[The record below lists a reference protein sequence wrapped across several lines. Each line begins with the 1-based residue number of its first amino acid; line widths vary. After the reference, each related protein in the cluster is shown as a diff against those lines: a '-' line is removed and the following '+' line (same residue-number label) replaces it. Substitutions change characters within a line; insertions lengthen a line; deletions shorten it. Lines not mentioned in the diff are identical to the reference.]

1 MELNSEVWFCLS
13 RQQGGEQRPKRP
25 ASLIHQHSKAE
36 RHKGCRRGIC
46 LHAAPCLL
54 WLDRFLHNNSCGTAL
69 LFFVTSPLADVQQP
83 VLAVP
88 LKRSHSAPTAGDGAS
103 HGALPCRHPG
113 SCPGVHRGGNR
124 LQNQSIATEY
134 RSTRPSHSG
143 DTLRVLTAHCRN
155 STERGRLPAGQ
166 RAAACAWNQ
175 PRLSPLPV
183 PPPSRP
189 AQGSAR
195 FSPGTPHLSSSL
207 HQPGSRVIASCVPIP
222 ASHLQA
228 PGFPPNPAEADV
240 TPACSTPAARD
251 HLVLP
256 LSDLPDHPSI
266 PPPWLLRIKSSFW
279 EAVAVTAMRL
289 KWLVFYIK
297 SPFQRNLELLK
308 KAIYRRKTS

>member
-1 MELNSEVWFCLS
+1 M
-13 RQQGGEQRPKRP
+13 
-25 ASLIHQHSKAE
+25 
-36 RHKGCRRGIC
+36 
-46 LHAAPCLL
+46 
-54 WLDRFLHNNSCGTAL
+54 
-69 LFFVTSPLADVQQP
+69 P
-83 VLAVP
+83 V
-88 LKRSHSAPTAGDGAS
+88 KRSHSAPTAGDGAS
-103 HGALPCRHPG
+103 RGALPCRHPG

-124 LQNQSIATEY
+124 LQNQSRGTRCATEY
-134 RSTRPSHSG
+134 RSTRPSHSR

-166 RAAACAWNQ
+166 RASACAWNQ

-183 PPPSRP
+183 PALSHP
-189 AQGSAR
+189 AQRSVR

-207 HQPGSRVIASCVPIP
+207 HQPGSRVIAGCVPIP

-266 PPPWLLRIKSSFW
+266 PPPPPQLSRIKSSFW
-279 EAVAVTAMRL
+279 EVDAVTAMRL

-308 KAIYRRKTS
+308 KAIYRRKTL